1 MSEADSAGGA
11 TASGGIDEEEGGDTF
26 SGRLGLIFA
35 TIGAAIGTGN
45 IWRFPRMVGANGG
58 GSFLVPWLIFLFVWS
73 VPLIIAEFAIG
84 KRSRVGTVGS
94 FRIFA
99 GRRFAWMGLWTAW
112 ISTAIG
118 FYYAVVTGWC
128 LNYFRLAVS
137 GGLNSSVDTTEV
149 WNNFLANP
157 GLVIFFQFLAVI
169 ITMAAIWKGA
179 KAIEKVNVT
188 LMVSLFILLFA
199 ALILALIMDFEDG
212 TLDGFVY
219 MFTIQP
225 EYLVK
230 PETWI
235 NGLAQS
241 AWSCSAGMGM
251 AITYSVYMRKDE
263 DTTLNAATMCLA
275 NNSISIIAGLT
286 VMMAVFSVLADPLS
300 AVSGGSS
307 AITFLVLPEVFAQ
320 APGGPIV
327 QVTMVAMFF
336 LALSFAALT
345 SMISTVE
352 LCVRNFVDHGIDRN
366 VAVPATGAA
375 IFLFGLPSAALWIL
389 IDDSTG
395 VAFPQFLEVQD
406 HIWGYGLMF
415 SGLFIAYSIWK
426 YGWSRYRVWQDE
438 NGLTG
443 FNFRDYLDH
452 GVSSFR
458 DDFINTGDNDWWIG
472 KWWDYIMYLGFP
484 LMFSVLMISY
494 FGDLLFN
501 VHEPWNPTNPHGI
514 SIILLFWGITAGIFI
529 SLNRYVLVNKMVRT
543 GGEGFPLWI
552 ISGDWRLEP
561 RPLYRNVPAGA
572 DAAVEMLPGG
582 DDPFI
587 LHAGDDLPPTFID
600 DDGKEW
606 QTSGPGGS
614 GGGSVGGGSSASVID
629 AEIA

>member
-1 MSEADSAGGA
+1 MSS
-11 TASGGIDEEEGGDTF
+11 SDEF

-58 GSFLVPWLIFLFVWS
+58 GSFLVPWLIFLFLWS
-73 VPLIIAEFAIG
+73 VPLIIAEFALG
-84 KRSRVGTVGS
+84 KRSRTGTVGT

-99 GRRFAWMGLWTAW
+99 GNRFAWMGLWTAW

-128 LNYFRLAVS
+128 INYFQTAIR
-137 GGLNSSVDTTEV
+137 GGLGSEVDTVQV
-149 WNNFLANP
+149 WNDFLQDP
-157 GLVIFFQFLAVI
+157 TQVIFFQSLSVL

-199 ALILALIMDFEDG
+199 ALFLSFVMDLDDG

-219 MFTIQP
+219 MFSIQP
-225 EYLVK
+225 EYLTQ

-235 NGLAQS
+235 NGLSQS

-286 VMMAVFSVLADPLS
+286 VMMAVFSVSDDPLG

-327 QVTMVAMFF
+327 QLLMVTMFF

-352 LCVRNFVDHGIDRN
+352 LCVRNFVDHGIERQK
-366 VAVPATGAA
+366 AVGFTTLA

-389 IDDSTG
+389 VDPDTG

-426 YGWSRYRVWQDE
+426 YGWNRYRAWQSE
-438 NGLTG
+438 NDITG
-443 FNFRDYLDH
+443 FNFRDYLDN

-484 LMFSVLMISY
+484 IMFSVLILSY
-494 FGDLLFN
+494 FSDLIFN
-501 VHEPWNPTNPHGI
+501 VTNPWDPTNADGI
-514 SIILLFWGITAGIFI
+514 TIILLFWGITAGLFI
-529 SLNRYVLVNKMVRT
+529 SMNKYILVNRVLSMN
-543 GGEGFPLWI
+543 GSIWPPSW
-552 ISGDWRLEP
+552 DLEP
-561 RPLYRNVPAGA
+561 RPLYRNVPEGA
-572 DAAVEMLPGG
+572 DVSIDTLPGG
-582 DDPFI
+582 EDPFI
-587 LHAGDDLPPTFID
+587 VEVGNSLPETFVNDYGETQTHTLHL
-600 DDGKEW
+600 
-606 QTSGPGGS
+606 QS
-614 GGGSVGGGSSASVID
+614 
-629 AEIA
+629 

>member
-1 MSEADSAGGA
+1 MA
-11 TASGGIDEEEGGDTF
+11 EGGSDEF

-58 GSFLVPWLIFLFVWS
+58 GSFLVPWLIFLFLWS
-73 VPLIIAEFAIG
+73 VPLIIAEFALG
-84 KRSRVGTVGS
+84 KRSRTGTVGT

-99 GRRFAWMGLWTAW
+99 GKRFAWMGLWTAW

-128 LNYFRLAVS
+128 INYFQTAVR
-137 GGLNSSVDTTEV
+137 GGLGSEVDTVEV
-149 WNNFLANP
+149 WNTFLQNP
-157 GLVIFFQFLAVI
+157 MEVVFFQAIAVA
-169 ITMAAIWKGA
+169 ITMLAIWKGA
-179 KAIEKVNVT
+179 KAIEKVNVG
-188 LMVSLFILLFA
+188 LMISLFILLFA
-199 ALILALIMDFEDG
+199 ALFLAFVMDLEDG

-219 MFTIQP
+219 MFSIQP
-225 EYLVK
+225 EYLAQ

-235 NGLAQS
+235 NGLSQS

-286 VMMAVFSVLADPLS
+286 VMMAVFAVVDDPLA

-320 APGGPIV
+320 APGGPVV
-327 QVTMVAMFF
+327 QLAMVTMFF

-352 LCVRNFVDHGIDRN
+352 LCVRNFVDHGIERPQ
-366 VAVPATGAA
+366 AVGFTSLA
-375 IFLFGLPSAALWIL
+375 IFFFGLPSAATWIL
-389 IDDSTG
+389 VDDATG

-426 YGWSRYRVWQDE
+426 YGWNRYRVWQEE
-438 NGLTG
+438 NDISG
-443 FNFRDYLDH
+443 FSLQDYLDN

-484 LMFSVLMISY
+484 LMFSVLILSY
-494 FGDLLFN
+494 FADMLAN
-501 VHEPWNPTNPHGI
+501 VDNPWDPTNANGI
-514 SIILLFWGITAGIFI
+514 SIILLFWGVTAGLFI
-529 SLNRYVLVNKMVRT
+529 GLNRFIIINRIVPTSGNPW
-543 GGEGFPLWI
+543 PLALL
-552 ISGDWRLEP
+552 SGNFTLEP
-561 RPLYRNVPAGA
+561 RPLYRNVPEGA
-572 DAAVEMLPGG
+572 EVPIDTLPGG
-582 DDPFI
+582 EDPFI
-587 LHAGDDLPPTFID
+587 VEVGEELPETFVD
-600 DDGKEW
+600 EYGE
-606 QTSGPGGS
+606 TRPHT
-614 GGGSVGGGSSASVID
+614 GSSIE
-629 AEIA
+629 AELA

>member
-1 MSEADSAGGA
+1 MSEGG
-11 TASGGIDEEEGGDTF
+11 SDEF

-58 GSFLVPWLIFLFVWS
+58 GSFLVPWLIFLFLWS
-73 VPLIIAEFAIG
+73 VPLIIAEFALG
-84 KRSRVGTVGS
+84 KRSRTGTVGT

-99 GRRFAWMGLWTAW
+99 GKRFAWMGLWTAW

-128 LNYFRLAVS
+128 INYFQTAIR
-137 GGLNSSVDTTEV
+137 GGLGSEVDTVEV
-149 WNNFLANP
+149 WNSFLQNP
-157 GLVIFFQFLAVI
+157 MEVVFFQAIAVA
-169 ITMAAIWKGA
+169 ITMLAIWKGA
-179 KAIEKVNVT
+179 KAIEKVNVS
-188 LMVSLFILLFA
+188 LMISLFVLLFA
-199 ALILALIMDFEDG
+199 ALFLSFVMDLEDG
-212 TLDGFVY
+212 SLDGFVY
-219 MFTIQP
+219 MFSIQP
-225 EYLVK
+225 EYLMQ

-235 NGLAQS
+235 NGLSQS

-286 VMMAVFSVLADPLS
+286 VMMAVFAVVDDPLA

-320 APGGPIV
+320 APGGPVV
-327 QVTMVAMFF
+327 QLAMVTMFF

-352 LCVRNFVDHGIDRN
+352 LCVRNFVDHGIERPQ
-366 VAVPATGAA
+366 AVGFTSLA
-375 IFLFGLPSAALWIL
+375 IFFFGLPSAVTWIL
-389 IDDSTG
+389 VDDSTG

-426 YGWSRYRVWQDE
+426 YGWNRYRVWQEE
-438 NGLTG
+438 NDISG
-443 FNFRDYLDH
+443 FSLRDYLDN

-484 LMFSVLMISY
+484 LMFSVLILSY
-494 FGDLLFN
+494 FADMLAN
-501 VHEPWNPTNPHGI
+501 VDNPWDPTNANGI
-514 SIILLFWGITAGIFI
+514 SIILLFWGITAGLFI
-529 SLNRYVLVNKMVRT
+529 GLNRFIIINRIVPTSGNPW
-543 GGEGFPLWI
+543 PLALL
-552 ISGDWRLEP
+552 SGNFTLEP
-561 RPLYRNVPAGA
+561 RPLYRNVPEGA
-572 DAAVEMLPGG
+572 EVPIDTLPGG
-582 DDPFI
+582 EDPFI
-587 LHAGDDLPPTFID
+587 VEVGEDLPETFID
-600 DDGKEW
+600 DYGETKPH
-606 QTSGPGGS
+606 TGS
-614 GGGSVGGGSSASVID
+614 IIE
-629 AEIA
+629 AEIGYSYDQV

>member
-1 MSEADSAGGA
+1 MSS
-11 TASGGIDEEEGGDTF
+11 SDEF

-58 GSFLVPWLIFLFVWS
+58 GSFLVPWVIFLFLWS
-73 VPLIIAEFAIG
+73 VPLIIAEFALG
-84 KRSRVGTVGS
+84 KRSRTGTVGT

-99 GRRFAWMGLWTAW
+99 GNRFAWMGLWTAW

-128 LNYFRLAVS
+128 INYFQTAIR
-137 GGLNSSVDTTEV
+137 GGLGSEVDTVQV
-149 WNNFLANP
+149 WNDFLQDP
-157 GLVIFFQFLAVI
+157 TQVIFFQSLSVL

-199 ALILALIMDFEDG
+199 ALFLSFVMDLDDG

-219 MFTIQP
+219 MFSIQP
-225 EYLVK
+225 EYLTQ

-235 NGLAQS
+235 NGLSQS

-286 VMMAVFSVLADPLS
+286 VMMAVFSVSDDPLG

-327 QVTMVAMFF
+327 QLLMVTMFF

-352 LCVRNFVDHGIDRN
+352 LCVRNFVDHGIERQK
-366 VAVPATGAA
+366 AVGFTTLA

-389 IDDSTG
+389 VDPDTG

-426 YGWSRYRVWQDE
+426 YGWNRYRAWQSE
-438 NGLTG
+438 NDITG
-443 FNFRDYLDH
+443 FNFRDYLDN

-484 LMFSVLMISY
+484 IMFSVLILSY
-494 FGDLLFN
+494 FSDLIFN
-501 VHEPWNPTNPHGI
+501 VANPWDPTNADGI
-514 SIILLFWGITAGIFI
+514 TIILLFWGITAGLFI
-529 SLNRYVLVNKMVRT
+529 SMNKYILVNRVLSMN
-543 GGEGFPLWI
+543 GSIWPPSW
-552 ISGDWRLEP
+552 DLEP
-561 RPLYRNVPAGA
+561 RPLYRNVPEGA
-572 DAAVEMLPGG
+572 DVSIDTLPGG
-582 DDPFI
+582 EDPFI
-587 LHAGDDLPPTFID
+587 VEVGNSLPETFVNDYGETQTHTLHL
-600 DDGKEW
+600 
-606 QTSGPGGS
+606 QS
-614 GGGSVGGGSSASVID
+614 
-629 AEIA
+629 

>member
-1 MSEADSAGGA
+1 MA
-11 TASGGIDEEEGGDTF
+11 EGGSDEF

-58 GSFLVPWLIFLFVWS
+58 GSFLVPWLIFLFLWS
-73 VPLIIAEFAIG
+73 VPLIIAEFALG
-84 KRSRVGTVGS
+84 KRSRTGTVGT

-99 GRRFAWMGLWTAW
+99 GKRFAWMGLWTAW

-128 LNYFRLAVS
+128 INYFQTAIR
-137 GGLNSSVDTTEV
+137 GGLGSEVDTVEV
-149 WNNFLANP
+149 WNSFLQNP
-157 GLVIFFQFLAVI
+157 MEVVFFQSIAVA
-169 ITMAAIWKGA
+169 ITMLAIWKGA
-179 KAIEKVNVT
+179 KAIEKVNVS
-188 LMVSLFILLFA
+188 LMISLFVLLFA
-199 ALILALIMDFEDG
+199 ALFLSFVMDLEDG
-212 TLDGFVY
+212 SLDGFVY
-219 MFTIQP
+219 MFSIQP
-225 EYLVK
+225 EYLVQ

-235 NGLAQS
+235 NGLSQS

-286 VMMAVFSVLADPLS
+286 VMMAVFAVVDDPLA

-320 APGGPIV
+320 APGGPVV
-327 QVTMVAMFF
+327 QLAMVTMFF

-352 LCVRNFVDHGIDRN
+352 LCVRNFVDHGIERPQ
-366 VAVPATGAA
+366 AVGFTSLA
-375 IFLFGLPSAALWIL
+375 IFFFGLPSAATWIL
-389 IDDSTG
+389 VDDSTG

-426 YGWSRYRVWQDE
+426 YGWNRYRVWQEE
-438 NGLTG
+438 NDITG
-443 FNFRDYLDH
+443 FSLQDYLDN

-484 LMFSVLMISY
+484 IMFSVLILSY
-494 FGDLLFN
+494 FADMLAN
-501 VHEPWNPTNPHGI
+501 VDNPWDPTNANGI
-514 SIILLFWGITAGIFI
+514 SIILLFWGVTAGLFI
-529 SLNRYVLVNKMVRT
+529 GLNRFIIINRIVPTTGNPWPLAVL
-543 GGEGFPLWI
+543 
-552 ISGDWRLEP
+552 SGNFTLEP
-561 RPLYRNVPAGA
+561 RPLYRNVPEGA
-572 DAAVEMLPGG
+572 EVPIDTLPGG

-587 LHAGDDLPPTFID
+587 VEVGEALPESFVDDYGETRPHT
-600 DDGKEW
+600 
-606 QTSGPGGS
+606 
-614 GGGSVGGGSSASVID
+614 GSSIE
-629 AEIA
+629 AELA

>member
-1 MSEADSAGGA
+1 MQAKDEAGS
-11 TASGGIDEEEGGDTF
+11 DEF

-58 GSFLVPWLIFLFVWS
+58 GSFLVPWLIFLFLWS
-73 VPLIIAEFAIG
+73 VPLIIAEFALG
-84 KRSRVGTVGS
+84 KRSRTGTVGT

-99 GRRFAWMGLWTAW
+99 GNRFAWMGLWTAW

-128 LNYFRLAVS
+128 INYFQTAIR
-137 GGLNSSVDTTEV
+137 GGLGSEVDTVQV
-149 WNNFLANP
+149 WNDFLQDP
-157 GLVIFFQFLAVI
+157 SQVIFFQTLSVL

-199 ALILALIMDFEDG
+199 ALFLSFVMDLDDG

-219 MFTIQP
+219 MFSIQP
-225 EYLVK
+225 EYLTQ

-235 NGLAQS
+235 NGLSQS

-286 VMMAVFSVLADPLS
+286 VMMAVFSVSDDPLG

-320 APGGPIV
+320 APGGPVV
-327 QVTMVAMFF
+327 QLLMVTMFF

-352 LCVRNFVDHGIDRN
+352 LCVRNFVDHGIERKK
-366 VAVPATGAA
+366 AVGFTTLA

-389 IDDSTG
+389 VDPDTG

-426 YGWSRYRVWQDE
+426 YGWNRYRVWQDE
-438 NGLTG
+438 NDITG
-443 FNFRDYLDH
+443 FSFRDYLDN

-484 LMFSVLMISY
+484 IMFGVLILSY
-494 FGDLLFN
+494 FSDLILN
-501 VHEPWNPTNPHGI
+501 VSNPWDPTNADGI
-514 SIILLFWGITAGIFI
+514 TIILLFWGVTAGLFI
-529 SLNRYVLVNKMVRT
+529 SMNKYILVNRVLSMNGT
-543 GGEGFPLWI
+543 IWPPSW
-552 ISGDWRLEP
+552 DLEP
-561 RPLYRNVPAGA
+561 RPLYRNVPVGA
-572 DAAVEMLPGG
+572 EVSIDTLPGG
-582 DDPFI
+582 EDPFI
-587 LHAGDDLPPTFID
+587 IEVGESLPETYVNEYGETQTHTLHA
-600 DDGKEW
+600 
-606 QTSGPGGS
+606 QS
-614 GGGSVGGGSSASVID
+614 
-629 AEIA
+629 

>member
-1 MSEADSAGGA
+1 MQAKEEAS
-11 TASGGIDEEEGGDTF
+11 SDEF

-58 GSFLVPWLIFLFVWS
+58 GSFLVPWLIFLFLWS
-73 VPLIIAEFAIG
+73 VPLIIAEFALG
-84 KRSRVGTVGS
+84 KRSRTGTVGT

-99 GRRFAWMGLWTAW
+99 GNRFAWMGLWTAW

-128 LNYFRLAVS
+128 INYFQTAIR
-137 GGLNSSVDTTEV
+137 GGLGSEVDTVQV
-149 WNNFLANP
+149 WNDFLQDP
-157 GLVIFFQFLAVI
+157 SQVIFFQALSVL

-199 ALILALIMDFEDG
+199 ALFLSFVMDLDDG

-219 MFTIQP
+219 MFSIQP
-225 EYLVK
+225 EYLTQ

-235 NGLAQS
+235 NGLSQS

-286 VMMAVFSVLADPLS
+286 VMMAVFSVSEDPLG

-320 APGGPIV
+320 APGGPVV
-327 QVTMVAMFF
+327 QLLMVTMFF

-352 LCVRNFVDHGIDRN
+352 LCVRNFVDHGIERQK
-366 VAVPATGAA
+366 AVGFTTLA

-389 IDDSTG
+389 VDPDTG

-426 YGWSRYRVWQDE
+426 YGWNRYRVWQTE
-438 NGLTG
+438 NDITG
-443 FNFRDYLDH
+443 FNFRDYLDN

-484 LMFSVLMISY
+484 IMFGVLMLSY
-494 FGDLLFN
+494 FSDLILN
-501 VHEPWNPTNPHGI
+501 VHDPWNPTNAHGI
-514 SIILLFWGITAGIFI
+514 TIILLFWGITAGLFI
-529 SLNRYVLVNKMVRT
+529 SMNKYILVNRVLSMN
-543 GGEGFPLWI
+543 GSIWPPSW
-552 ISGDWRLEP
+552 DLEP
-561 RPLYRNVPAGA
+561 RPLYRNVPEGA
-572 DAAVEMLPGG
+572 DVSIDTLPGG
-582 DDPFI
+582 EDPFI
-587 LHAGDDLPPTFID
+587 VEAGESLPETFVNDYGETQTHTLHA
-600 DDGKEW
+600 
-606 QTSGPGGS
+606 QS
-614 GGGSVGGGSSASVID
+614 
-629 AEIA
+629 

>member
-1 MSEADSAGGA
+1 MSE
-11 TASGGIDEEEGGDTF
+11 EGSDQF

-58 GSFLVPWLIFLFVWS
+58 GSFLVPWLIFLFLWS
-73 VPLIIAEFAIG
+73 VPLIIAEFALG
-84 KRSRVGTVGS
+84 KRSRTGTVGT

-99 GRRFAWMGLWTAW
+99 GNRFAWMGLWTAW

-128 LNYFRLAVS
+128 INYFQTAIR
-137 GGLNSSVDTTEV
+137 GGLGSEVDTVEV
-149 WNNFLANP
+149 WNSFLNNP
-157 GLVIFFQFLAVI
+157 LEVVFFQAIAVA
-169 ITMAAIWKGA
+169 ITMLAIWKGA
-179 KAIEKVNVT
+179 KAIEKVNVG
-188 LMVSLFILLFA
+188 LMISLFVLLFA
-199 ALILALIMDFEDG
+199 ALFLAFVMDLDDG
-212 TLDGFVY
+212 SLDGFVY
-219 MFTIQP
+219 MFSIQP
-225 EYLVK
+225 EYLMQ

-235 NGLAQS
+235 NGLSQS

-286 VMMAVFSVLADPLS
+286 VMMAVFAVVDDPLA

-327 QVTMVAMFF
+327 QLTMVTMFF

-352 LCVRNFVDHGIDRN
+352 LCVRNFVDHGIDRPK
-366 VAVPATGAA
+366 AVGFTSIA
-375 IFLFGLPSAALWIL
+375 IFLFGLPSAGLWIL
-389 IDDSTG
+389 VDDSTG
-395 VAFPQFLEVQD
+395 VVFPQFLEVQD

-426 YGWSRYRVWQDE
+426 YGWNRYRVWQEE
-438 NGLTG
+438 NDISG
-443 FNFRDYLDH
+443 FDYRDYLDH

-484 LMFSVLMISY
+484 LMFSVLILSY
-494 FGDLLFN
+494 FGDMLVN
-501 VHEPWNPTNPHGI
+501 VENPWDPSNANGI
-514 SIILLFWGITAGIFI
+514 SIILLFWGVTAGLFI
-529 SLNRYVLVNKMVRT
+529 GLNRYILVNRMVPT
-543 GGEGFPLWI
+543 TDDFWLLAI
-552 ISGDWRLEP
+552 LSGNYRLEP
-561 RPLYRNVPAGA
+561 RPLYRNVPEGA
-572 DAAVEMLPGG
+572 DVSIETLPGG
-582 DDPFI
+582 EDPYIVQAGEKLPATFVDDYGETRSHTGAT
-587 LHAGDDLPPTFID
+587 L
-600 DDGKEW
+600 
-606 QTSGPGGS
+606 
-614 GGGSVGGGSSASVID
+614 D
-629 AEIA
+629 AELV

>member
-1 MSEADSAGGA
+1 MQAKDEAS
-11 TASGGIDEEEGGDTF
+11 SDEF

-58 GSFLVPWLIFLFVWS
+58 GSFLVPWLIFLFLWS
-73 VPLIIAEFAIG
+73 VPLIIAEFALG
-84 KRSRVGTVGS
+84 KRSRTGTVGT

-99 GRRFAWMGLWTAW
+99 GNRFAWMGLWTAW

-128 LNYFRLAVS
+128 INYFQTAIR
-137 GGLNSSVDTTEV
+137 GGLGSEVDTVQV
-149 WNNFLANP
+149 WNDFLQDP
-157 GLVIFFQFLAVI
+157 SQVIFFQSLSVL

-199 ALILALIMDFEDG
+199 ALFLSFVMDLDDG

-219 MFTIQP
+219 MFSIQP
-225 EYLVK
+225 EYLTQ

-235 NGLAQS
+235 NGLSQS

-286 VMMAVFSVLADPLS
+286 VMMAVFSVSDDPLG

-320 APGGPIV
+320 APGGPVV
-327 QVTMVAMFF
+327 QLLMVTMFF

-352 LCVRNFVDHGIDRN
+352 LCVRNFVDHGIERQK
-366 VAVPATGAA
+366 AVGFTTLA

-389 IDDSTG
+389 VDPDTG

-426 YGWSRYRVWQDE
+426 YGWNRYRVWQTE
-438 NGLTG
+438 NDITG
-443 FNFRDYLDH
+443 FNFRDYLDN

-484 LMFSVLMISY
+484 IMFGVLILSY
-494 FGDLLFN
+494 FSDLILN
-501 VHEPWNPTNPHGI
+501 VSNPWDPTNANGI
-514 SIILLFWGITAGIFI
+514 TIILLFWGITAGLFI
-529 SLNRYVLVNKMVRT
+529 SMNKYILVNRVLSMN
-543 GGEGFPLWI
+543 GSIWPPNW
-552 ISGDWRLEP
+552 DLEP
-561 RPLYRNVPAGA
+561 RPLYRNVPDGA
-572 DAAVEMLPGG
+572 EVSIDTLPGG
-582 DDPFI
+582 EDPFI
-587 LHAGDDLPPTFID
+587 VEVGGSLPETFVNDYGETQTHTLHA
-600 DDGKEW
+600 
-606 QTSGPGGS
+606 QS
-614 GGGSVGGGSSASVID
+614 
-629 AEIA
+629 

>member
-1 MSEADSAGGA
+1 MA
-11 TASGGIDEEEGGDTF
+11 EGGSDEF

-58 GSFLVPWLIFLFVWS
+58 GSFLVPWLIFLFLWS
-73 VPLIIAEFAIG
+73 VPLIIAEFALG
-84 KRSRVGTVGS
+84 KRSRTGTVGT

-99 GRRFAWMGLWTAW
+99 GKRFAWRGLWTAW

-128 LNYFRLAVS
+128 INYFQTAVR
-137 GGLNSSVDTTEV
+137 GGLGSEVDTVEV
-149 WNNFLANP
+149 WNSFLQNP
-157 GLVIFFQFLAVI
+157 MEVVFFQAIAVA
-169 ITMAAIWKGA
+169 ITMLAIWKGA
-179 KAIEKVNVT
+179 KAIEKVNVG
-188 LMVSLFILLFA
+188 LMISLFILLFA
-199 ALILALIMDFEDG
+199 ALFLAFVMDLEDG

-219 MFTIQP
+219 MFSIQP
-225 EYLVK
+225 EYLAQ

-235 NGLAQS
+235 NGLSQS

-286 VMMAVFSVLADPLS
+286 VMMAVFAVVDDPLA

-320 APGGPIV
+320 APGGPVV
-327 QVTMVAMFF
+327 QLAMVTMFF

-352 LCVRNFVDHGIDRN
+352 LCVRNFVDHGIERPQ
-366 VAVPATGAA
+366 AVGFTSLA
-375 IFLFGLPSAALWIL
+375 IFFFGLPSAATWIL
-389 IDDSTG
+389 VDDSTG

-426 YGWSRYRVWQDE
+426 YGWNRYRAWQEE
-438 NGLTG
+438 NDISG
-443 FNFRDYLDH
+443 FSVRDYLDN

-484 LMFSVLMISY
+484 LMFSVLILSY
-494 FGDLLFN
+494 FADMLAN
-501 VHEPWNPTNPHGI
+501 VDNPWDTTNANGI
-514 SIILLFWGITAGIFI
+514 SIILLFWGITAGLFI
-529 SLNRYVLVNKMVRT
+529 GLNRFIIINRIVPTSGNPW
-543 GGEGFPLWI
+543 PLALL
-552 ISGDWRLEP
+552 SGNFTLEP
-561 RPLYRNVPAGA
+561 RPLYRNVPEGA
-572 DAAVEMLPGG
+572 EVPIDTLPGG
-582 DDPFI
+582 EDPFI
-587 LHAGDDLPPTFID
+587 VEVGEDLPETFID
-600 DDGKEW
+600 DYGE
-606 QTSGPGGS
+606 TRPHTGS
-614 GGGSVGGGSSASVID
+614 IIE
-629 AEIA
+629 AEIGYSYDQV

>member
-1 MSEADSAGGA
+1 MQ
-11 TASGGIDEEEGGDTF
+11 SGGSDEF

-58 GSFLVPWLIFLFVWS
+58 GSFLVPWLIFLFLWS
-73 VPLIIAEFAIG
+73 VPLIIAEFALG
-84 KRSRVGTVGS
+84 KRSRTGTVGT
-94 FRIFA
+94 FRIFS
-99 GRRFAWMGLWTAW
+99 GNKFAWMGLWTAW

-128 LNYFRLAVS
+128 INYFQTAIR
-137 GGLNSSVDTTEV
+137 GGLGSEVDTVQV
-149 WNNFLANP
+149 WNDFLQDP
-157 GLVIFFQFLAVI
+157 LQVVFFQALAVI

-199 ALILALIMDFEDG
+199 ALFLAFVMDLDDG
-212 TLDGFVY
+212 SLDGFVY
-219 MFTIQP
+219 MFSIQP
-225 EYLVK
+225 QYLVQ

-235 NGLAQS
+235 NGLSQS

-286 VMMAVFSVLADPLS
+286 VMMAVFSVSDDPLS

-307 AITFLVLPEVFAQ
+307 AITFLVLPDVFAK
-320 APGGPIV
+320 APGGPVV
-327 QVTMVAMFF
+327 QLLMVTMFF

-352 LCVRNFVDHGIDRN
+352 LCVRNFVDHGIERQK
-366 VAVPATGAA
+366 AVGFTTLA
-375 IFLFGLPSAALWIL
+375 IFLFGLPSAAMWIL
-389 IDDSTG
+389 VDSETG

-426 YGWSRYRVWQDE
+426 YGWNRYKVWQYE
-438 NGLTG
+438 NDITS
-443 FNFRDYLDH
+443 FSFRDYLDH

-484 LMFSVLMISY
+484 IMFSVLILSY
-494 FGDLLFN
+494 FSDLILN
-501 VHEPWNPTNPHGI
+501 VSDPWNPANANGV
-514 SIILLFWGITAGIFI
+514 SIILLFWGVTAGLFI
-529 SLNRYVLVNKMVRT
+529 SMNKFVLVNRVTSMNSS
-543 GGEGFPLWI
+543 LWPPNW
-552 ISGDWRLEP
+552 DLEP
-561 RPLYRNVPAGA
+561 RPLYRNVPEGA
-572 DAAVEMLPGG
+572 EVSIDTLPGG
-582 DDPFI
+582 EDPFI
-587 LHAGDDLPPTFID
+587 VQVGDTLPATFVD
-600 DDGKEW
+600 DYGD
-606 QTSGPGGS
+606 TRTYS
-614 GGGSVGGGSSASVID
+614 GSSIE
-629 AEIA
+629 AELA

>member
-1 MSEADSAGGA
+1 MA
-11 TASGGIDEEEGGDTF
+11 EGGSDEF

-58 GSFLVPWLIFLFVWS
+58 GSFLVPWLIFLFLWS
-73 VPLIIAEFAIG
+73 VPLIIAEFALG
-84 KRSRVGTVGS
+84 KRSRTGTVGT

-99 GRRFAWMGLWTAW
+99 GKRFAWMGLWTAW

-128 LNYFRLAVS
+128 INYFQTAVR
-137 GGLNSSVDTTEV
+137 GGLGSEVDTVEV
-149 WNNFLANP
+149 WNTFLQNP
-157 GLVIFFQFLAVI
+157 MEVVFFQAIAVA
-169 ITMAAIWKGA
+169 ITMLAIWKGA
-179 KAIEKVNVT
+179 KAIEKVNVG
-188 LMVSLFILLFA
+188 LMISLFILLFA
-199 ALILALIMDFEDG
+199 ALFLAFVMDLEDG

-219 MFTIQP
+219 MFSIQP
-225 EYLVK
+225 EYLAQ

-235 NGLAQS
+235 NGLSQS

-263 DTTLNAATMCLA
+263 DTTLNAAAMCLA

-286 VMMAVFSVLADPLS
+286 VMMAVFAVVDDPLA

-320 APGGPIV
+320 APGGPVV
-327 QVTMVAMFF
+327 QLAMVTMFF

-352 LCVRNFVDHGIDRN
+352 LCVRNFVDHGIERPQ
-366 VAVPATGAA
+366 AVGFTSLA
-375 IFLFGLPSAALWIL
+375 IFFFGLPSAATWIL
-389 IDDSTG
+389 VDDATG

-426 YGWSRYRVWQDE
+426 YGWNRYRVWQEE
-438 NGLTG
+438 NDISG
-443 FNFRDYLDH
+443 FSLQDYLDN

-484 LMFSVLMISY
+484 LMFSVLILSY
-494 FGDLLFN
+494 FADMLAN
-501 VHEPWNPTNPHGI
+501 VDNPWDPTNANGI
-514 SIILLFWGITAGIFI
+514 SIILLFWGITAGLFI
-529 SLNRYVLVNKMVRT
+529 GLNRFIIINRIVPTSGNPW
-543 GGEGFPLWI
+543 PLALL
-552 ISGDWRLEP
+552 SGNFTLEP
-561 RPLYRNVPAGA
+561 RPLYRNVPEGA
-572 DAAVEMLPGG
+572 EAPIDTLPGG
-582 DDPFI
+582 EDPFI
-587 LHAGDDLPPTFID
+587 VEAGEELPETFVD
-600 DDGKEW
+600 EYGE
-606 QTSGPGGS
+606 TRPHT
-614 GGGSVGGGSSASVID
+614 GSSIE
-629 AEIA
+629 AELA

>member
-1 MSEADSAGGA
+1 MSS
-11 TASGGIDEEEGGDTF
+11 SDEF

-58 GSFLVPWLIFLFVWS
+58 GSFLVPWLIFLFLWS
-73 VPLIIAEFAIG
+73 VPLIIAEFALG
-84 KRSRVGTVGS
+84 KRSRTGTVGT

-99 GRRFAWMGLWTAW
+99 GNRFAWMGLWTAW

-128 LNYFRLAVS
+128 INYFQTAIR
-137 GGLNSSVDTTEV
+137 GGLGSEVDTVQV
-149 WNNFLANP
+149 WNDFLQDP
-157 GLVIFFQFLAVI
+157 TQVIFFQSLSVL

-199 ALILALIMDFEDG
+199 ALFLSFVMDLDDG

-219 MFTIQP
+219 MFSIQP
-225 EYLVK
+225 EYLTQ

-235 NGLAQS
+235 NGLSQS

-286 VMMAVFSVLADPLS
+286 VMMAVFSVSDDPLG

-327 QVTMVAMFF
+327 QLLMVTMFF
-336 LALSFAALT
+336 LALSFAALP

-352 LCVRNFVDHGIDRN
+352 LCVRNFVDHGIERQK
-366 VAVPATGAA
+366 AVGFTTLA

-389 IDDSTG
+389 VDPDTG

-426 YGWSRYRVWQDE
+426 YGWNRYRAWQSE
-438 NGLTG
+438 NDITG
-443 FNFRDYLDH
+443 FDFRDYLDN

-484 LMFSVLMISY
+484 IMFSVLILSY
-494 FGDLLFN
+494 FSDLIFN
-501 VHEPWNPTNPHGI
+501 VANPWDPTNADGI
-514 SIILLFWGITAGIFI
+514 TIILLFWGITAGLFI
-529 SLNRYVLVNKMVRT
+529 SMNKYILVNRVLSMN
-543 GGEGFPLWI
+543 GSIWPPSW
-552 ISGDWRLEP
+552 DLEP
-561 RPLYRNVPAGA
+561 RPLYRNVPEGA
-572 DAAVEMLPGG
+572 DVSIDTLPGG
-582 DDPFI
+582 EDPFI
-587 LHAGDDLPPTFID
+587 VEVGDSLPETFVNDYGETQTHTLHL
-600 DDGKEW
+600 
-606 QTSGPGGS
+606 QS
-614 GGGSVGGGSSASVID
+614 
-629 AEIA
+629 

>member
-1 MSEADSAGGA
+1 MSEGG
-11 TASGGIDEEEGGDTF
+11 SDEF

-58 GSFLVPWLIFLFVWS
+58 GSFLVPWVIFLFLWS
-73 VPLIIAEFAIG
+73 VPLIIAEFALG
-84 KRSRVGTVGS
+84 KRSRTGTVGT

-99 GRRFAWMGLWTAW
+99 GNRFAWMGLWTAW

-128 LNYFRLAVS
+128 INYFQTAIR
-137 GGLNSSVDTTEV
+137 GGLGSEVDTVEV
-149 WNNFLANP
+149 WNSFLNNP
-157 GLVIFFQFLAVI
+157 LEVVFFQAIAVA
-169 ITMAAIWKGA
+169 ITMLAIWKGA
-179 KAIEKVNVT
+179 KAIEKVNVG
-188 LMVSLFILLFA
+188 LMISLFVLLFA
-199 ALILALIMDFEDG
+199 ALFLAFVMDLDDG
-212 TLDGFVY
+212 SLDGFVY
-219 MFTIQP
+219 MFSIQP
-225 EYLVK
+225 EYLMQ

-235 NGLAQS
+235 NGLSQS

-286 VMMAVFSVLADPLS
+286 VMMAVFAVVDDPLA

-327 QVTMVAMFF
+327 QLTMVTMFF

-352 LCVRNFVDHGIDRN
+352 LCVRNFVDHGIDRPK
-366 VAVPATGAA
+366 AVGFTSIA
-375 IFLFGLPSAALWIL
+375 IFLFGLPSAGLWIL
-389 IDDSTG
+389 VDDSTG
-395 VAFPQFLEVQD
+395 VVFPQFLEVQD

-426 YGWSRYRVWQDE
+426 YGWNRYRVWQEE
-438 NGLTG
+438 NGIEG
-443 FNFRDYLDH
+443 FDFRDYLDH

-484 LMFSVLMISY
+484 LMFSVLILSY
-494 FGDLLFN
+494 FGDMLVN
-501 VHEPWNPTNPHGI
+501 VENPWDPSNANGI
-514 SIILLFWGITAGIFI
+514 SIILLFWGVTAGLFI
-529 SLNRYVLVNKMVRT
+529 GLNRYILVNRMVPT
-543 GGEGFPLWI
+543 TDDFWLLAI
-552 ISGDWRLEP
+552 LSGNYRLEP
-561 RPLYRNVPAGA
+561 RPLYRNVPEGA
-572 DAAVEMLPGG
+572 EVSIETLPGG
-582 DDPFI
+582 EDPYI
-587 LHAGDDLPPTFID
+587 VQAGDKLPATFVD
-600 DDGKEW
+600 DYGE
-606 QTSGPGGS
+606 TRSHTG
-614 GGGSVGGGSSASVID
+614 ATLD
-629 AEIA
+629 AEIV

>member
-1 MSEADSAGGA
+1 MSEGG
-11 TASGGIDEEEGGDTF
+11 SDEF

-58 GSFLVPWLIFLFVWS
+58 GSFLVPWLIFLFLWS
-73 VPLIIAEFAIG
+73 VPLIIAEFALG
-84 KRSRVGTVGS
+84 KRSRVGTVGT

-128 LNYFRLAVS
+128 INYFQTAVR
-137 GGLNSSVDTTEV
+137 GGLGSEVDTVEV
-149 WNNFLANP
+149 WNSFLQNP
-157 GLVIFFQFLAVI
+157 AEVIFFQAIAVA
-169 ITMAAIWKGA
+169 ITMLAIWKGA
-179 KAIEKVNVT
+179 KAIEKVNVG
-188 LMVSLFILLFA
+188 LMISLFILLFA
-199 ALILALIMDFEDG
+199 ALFLAFVMDLDDG
-212 TLDGFVY
+212 SLDGFVY
-219 MFTIQP
+219 MFSIQP
-225 EYLVK
+225 EYLMQ

-235 NGLAQS
+235 NGLSQS

-286 VMMAVFSVLADPLS
+286 VMMAVFAVVDDPLA

-327 QVTMVAMFF
+327 QLAMVTMFF

-352 LCVRNFVDHGIDRN
+352 LCVRNFVDHGIDRPQ
-366 VAVPATGAA
+366 AVGFTSIA
-375 IFLFGLPSAALWIL
+375 IFLFGLPSAATWIL
-389 IDDSTG
+389 VDGGTG

-426 YGWSRYRVWQDE
+426 YGWKRYRVWQDE
-438 NGLTG
+438 NDLSG
-443 FNFRDYLDH
+443 FDFRDYLDH

-484 LMFSVLMISY
+484 LMFSVLILSY
-494 FGDLLFN
+494 FVDMLVN
-501 VHEPWNPTNPHGI
+501 VPNPWDPTNANGI
-514 SIILLFWGITAGIFI
+514 SIILLFWGITAGLFI
-529 SLNRYVLVNKMVRT
+529 TFNNRMLVNRMVPT
-543 GGEGFPLWI
+543 TDDPWI
-552 ISGDWRLEP
+552 LAVLSGNYTLEP
-561 RPLYRNVPAGA
+561 RPLFRNVPEGA
-572 DAAVEMLPGG
+572 NVPIDTLPGG
-582 DDPFI
+582 DDPFVVSV
-587 LHAGDDLPPTFID
+587 GEDLPATFVD
-600 DDGKEW
+600 DNGE
-606 QTSGPGGS
+606 TRSHTGAGLE
-614 GGGSVGGGSSASVID
+614 
-629 AEIA
+629 AELA

>member
-1 MSEADSAGGA
+1 MQAKDEAGS
-11 TASGGIDEEEGGDTF
+11 DEF

-58 GSFLVPWLIFLFVWS
+58 GSFLVPWLIFLFLWS
-73 VPLIIAEFAIG
+73 VPLIIAEFALG
-84 KRSRVGTVGS
+84 KRSRTGTVGT

-99 GRRFAWMGLWTAW
+99 GNRFAWMGLWTAW

-128 LNYFRLAVS
+128 INYFQTAIR
-137 GGLNSSVDTTEV
+137 GGLGSEVDTVQV
-149 WNNFLANP
+149 WNDFLQDP
-157 GLVIFFQFLAVI
+157 SQVIFFQTLSVL

-199 ALILALIMDFEDG
+199 ALFLSFVMDLDDG

-219 MFTIQP
+219 MFSIQP
-225 EYLVK
+225 EYLTQ

-235 NGLAQS
+235 NGLSQS

-286 VMMAVFSVLADPLS
+286 VMMAVFSVSDDPLG

-320 APGGPIV
+320 APGGPVV
-327 QVTMVAMFF
+327 QLLMVTMFF

-352 LCVRNFVDHGIDRN
+352 LCVRNFVDHGIERKK
-366 VAVPATGAA
+366 AVGFTTLA

-389 IDDSTG
+389 VDPDTG

-426 YGWSRYRVWQDE
+426 YGWNRYRVWQDE
-438 NGLTG
+438 NGITG
-443 FNFRDYLDH
+443 FNLRDYLDN

-484 LMFSVLMISY
+484 IMFGVLILSY
-494 FGDLLFN
+494 FSDLILN
-501 VHEPWNPTNPHGI
+501 VSNPWDPTNADGI
-514 SIILLFWGITAGIFI
+514 TIILLFWGVTAGLFI
-529 SLNRYVLVNKMVRT
+529 SMNKYILVNRVLSMNGT
-543 GGEGFPLWI
+543 IWPPSW
-552 ISGDWRLEP
+552 DLEP
-561 RPLYRNVPAGA
+561 RPLYRNVPVGA
-572 DAAVEMLPGG
+572 EVSIDTLPGG
-582 DDPFI
+582 EDPFI
-587 LHAGDDLPPTFID
+587 IEVGESLPETFVNEYGETQTHTLHA
-600 DDGKEW
+600 
-606 QTSGPGGS
+606 QS
-614 GGGSVGGGSSASVID
+614 
-629 AEIA
+629 

>member
-1 MSEADSAGGA
+1 MSS
-11 TASGGIDEEEGGDTF
+11 SDEF

-58 GSFLVPWLIFLFVWS
+58 GSFLVPWLIFLFLWS
-73 VPLIIAEFAIG
+73 VPLIIAEFALG
-84 KRSRVGTVGS
+84 KRSRTGTVGT

-99 GRRFAWMGLWTAW
+99 GNRFAWMGLWTAW

-128 LNYFRLAVS
+128 INYFQTAIR
-137 GGLNSSVDTTEV
+137 GGLGSEVDTVQV
-149 WNNFLANP
+149 WNDFLQDP
-157 GLVIFFQFLAVI
+157 TQVIFFQSLSVL

-199 ALILALIMDFEDG
+199 ALFLSFVMDLDDG

-219 MFTIQP
+219 MFSIQP
-225 EYLVK
+225 EYLTQ

-235 NGLAQS
+235 NGLSQS

-286 VMMAVFSVLADPLS
+286 VMMAVFSVSDDPLG

-327 QVTMVAMFF
+327 QLLMVTMFF

-352 LCVRNFVDHGIDRN
+352 LCVRNFVDHGIERQK
-366 VAVPATGAA
+366 AVGFTTLA

-389 IDDSTG
+389 VDPDTG

-426 YGWSRYRVWQDE
+426 YGWNRYRAWQSE
-438 NGLTG
+438 NDITG
-443 FNFRDYLDH
+443 FDFRDYLDN

-484 LMFSVLMISY
+484 IMFSVLILSY
-494 FGDLLFN
+494 FSDLIFN
-501 VHEPWNPTNPHGI
+501 VANPWDPTNPDGI
-514 SIILLFWGITAGIFI
+514 TIILLFWGITAGLFI
-529 SLNRYVLVNKMVRT
+529 SMNKYILVNRVLSMN
-543 GGEGFPLWI
+543 GSIWPPSW
-552 ISGDWRLEP
+552 DLEP
-561 RPLYRNVPAGA
+561 RPLYRNVPEGA
-572 DAAVEMLPGG
+572 DVSIDTLPGG
-582 DDPFI
+582 EDPFI
-587 LHAGDDLPPTFID
+587 VEVGNSLPETFVNDYGETQTHTLHL
-600 DDGKEW
+600 
-606 QTSGPGGS
+606 QS
-614 GGGSVGGGSSASVID
+614 
-629 AEIA
+629 